1 MKILQDPKF
10 GTDYQPGHVFFSYDN
25 DSIVSAGIAL
35 FTRSEQTKIN
45 VSHCGVI
52 DLNGQAIEADES
64 VGYVARANFKE
75 KYIDDPTKIIFF
87 RELREF
93 NPKNVHEL
101 VHYMLAQS
109 GKKYAYGGVVGS
121 ALYVLLT
128 KAYKKWPWLR
138 YVPNPLNGSG
148 EVFCSEL
155 VAECLREVVG
165 KKGCLAYHP
174 TNVYPQ
180 TLFDDDVIWK
190 PWSDG
195 IITKKQSAKKTIV

>member
-25 DSIVSAGIAL
+25 DSLVSAGIAL
-35 FTRSEQTKIN
+35 FTRSEQTQIK

-64 VGYVARANFKE
+64 VGHVARSNFKE
-75 KYIDDPTKIIFF
+75 KYIDDPTKIVFF
-87 RELREF
+87 RELKDF
-93 NPKNVHEL
+93 SPKVVHDL

-109 GKKYAYGGVVGS
+109 GRGYAYAGIVGS
-121 ALYVLLT
+121 AIYVLLT
-128 KAYKKWPWLR
+128 RAYTKWPWLR
-138 YVPNPLNGSG
+138 YVPNPMNGTG

-155 VAECLREVVG
+155 VAECLRSVIG
-165 KKGCLAYHP
+165 KHGCLTYHP
-174 TNVYPQ
+174 SNIYPQ
-180 TLFDDDVIWK
+180 TLFDDTVIWK

-195 IITKKQSAKKTIV
+195 IIAKKQNAKKKVV